1 MRVQIQGSKEGRES
15 VSLEGGEIQRREGE
29 RREFKSKVQKRA
41 QVSCLAKGGRQGEG
55 PGPRYRGGG
64 FKSKVYKREGE

>member
-1 MRVQIQGSKEGRES
+1 M
-15 VSLEGGEIQRREGE
+15 EGGEIQRREGE

-41 QVSCLAKGGRQGEG
+41 QVSCLAKEGRQEEG
-55 PGPRYRGGG
+55 LCPRYRGRG